1 MEGDEHGL
9 HRNIDNSFPS
19 SAESNSSPQEAVVR
33 LPLTELHPFKGYPA
47 LQGIM
52 PRNQPYL
59 VRDDDPTMIQ
69 LVARVKERGVTYPG
83 VVRPD
88 PEGGYEIIAGQRR
101 HRASELAGI
110 SDMPVIIREMD
121 DEEAVTEMIDSNV
134 NREDVLP
141 SERAWAYRMRLEV
154 EKRRAGRPEK
164 NSPKISAN
172 FRSDDEVGKSL
183 GISGDTLRN
192 YIQLTHLCP
201 ELMAM
206 VDERKIS
213 LSPAYHLAAL
223 SLDEQALVLDAMEYA
238 QSTPSLSQAQRL
250 KKASQEGALTVDLAR
265 AVLSEEKK
273 AEVDKVSFP
282 MAAIRKYFPRS
293 YTPQRMQETIIK
305 LLEQW
310 QRKRQQQHER

>member
-1 MEGDEHGL
+1 MRL
-9 HRNIDNSFPS
+9 WCVCRSQTCTPLRATPPS
-19 SAESNSSPQEAVVR
+19 RASC
-33 LPLTELHPFKGYPA
+33 
-47 LQGIM
+47 

-69 LVARVKERGVTYPG
+69 LVARIKERGVTYPG

-88 PEGGYEIIAGQRR
+88 PESGYEIIAGQRR

-110 SDMPVIIREMD
+110 PDMPVIVRDLD

-192 YIQLTHLCP
+192 YIQLTELRQ
-201 ELMAM
+201 ELMDK
-206 VDERKIS
+206 VDAQEIG
-213 LSPAYHLAAL
+213 LSIAYQIAAL
-223 SLDEQALVLDAMEYA
+223 TKDEQVLLLDAMEY
-238 QSTPSLSQAQRL
+238 SLNTPSLSQAQRL
-250 KKASQEGALTVDLAR
+250 KKASKEGTLSLEIMR
-265 AVLSEEKK
+265 SVLSEEKK
-273 AEVDKVSFP
+273 AETEKVSFP
-282 MAAIRKYFPRS
+282 MDTIRKYFPRS
-293 YTPQRMQETIIK
+293 YTPKRMQETIIK
-305 LLEQW
+305 LLEAW
-310 QRKRQQQHER
+310 QKKRQRSQER

>member
-1 MEGDEHGL
+1 MRDK
-9 HRNIDNSFPS
+9 IDPFQPPS
-19 SAESNSSPQEAVVR
+19 SESHTSQQNETVVR
-33 LPLTELHPFKGYPA
+33 LPLTDLHPFKGYPT
-47 LQGIM
+47 LRGVM
-52 PRNQPYL
+52 PRNQPYQ

-69 LVARVKERGVTYPG
+69 LVARIKERGVTYPG

-88 PEGGYEIIAGQRR
+88 PEGGYEIISGQRR

-110 SDMPVIIREMD
+110 PDMPVIVRDLD

-192 YIQLTHLCP
+192 YIQLTELRQ
-201 ELMAM
+201 ELMDK
-206 VDERKIS
+206 VDAQEIG
-213 LSPAYHLAAL
+213 LSIAYQIAAL
-223 SLDEQALVLDAMEYA
+223 TKDEQVLLLDAMEY
-238 QSTPSLSQAQRL
+238 SLNTPSLSQAQRL
-250 KKASQEGALTVDLAR
+250 KKASKEGTLSLEIMR
-265 AVLSEEKK
+265 SVLSEEKK
-273 AEVDKVSFP
+273 AETEKVSFP
-282 MAAIRKYFPRS
+282 MDTIRKYFPRS
-293 YTPQRMQETIIK
+293 YTPKRMQETIIK
-305 LLEQW
+305 LLEAW
-310 QRKRQQQHER
+310 QKKRQRSQER

>member
-1 MEGDEHGL
+1 MRDK
-9 HRNIDNSFPS
+9 IDPFQPPS
-19 SAESNSSPQEAVVR
+19 SESHTSQQNETVVR
-33 LPLTELHPFKGYPA
+33 LPLTDLHPFKGYPA
-47 LQGIM
+47 LRGIM

-59 VRDDDPTMIQ
+59 VRDDDHTMIQ

-110 SDMPVIIREMD
+110 PDMPVIVRDLD

-134 NREDVLP
+134 NLEDVLP

-183 GISGDTLRN
+183 GISGYTLRN
-192 YIQLTHLCP
+192 YIQLTELRQ
-201 ELMAM
+201 ELMDK
-206 VDERKIS
+206 VDAQEIG
-213 LSPAYHLAAL
+213 LSIAYQIAAL
-223 SLDEQALVLDAMEYA
+223 TKDEQVLLLDAMEY
-238 QSTPSLSQAQRL
+238 SLNTPSLSQAQRL
-250 KKASQEGALTVDLAR
+250 KKASKEGTLSLEIMR
-265 AVLSEEKK
+265 SVLSEEKK
-273 AEVDKVSFP
+273 AETEKVSFP
-282 MAAIRKYFPRS
+282 MDTIRKYFPRS
-293 YTPQRMQETIIK
+293 YTPKRMQETIIK
-305 LLEQW
+305 LLEAW
-310 QRKRQQQHER
+310 QKKRQRSQER

>member
-1 MEGDEHGL
+1 MRDK
-9 HRNIDNSFPS
+9 IDPFQPPS
-19 SAESNSSPQEAVVR
+19 SESHTSQQNETVVR
-33 LPLTELHPFKGYPA
+33 LPLTDLHPFKGYPA
-47 LQGIM
+47 LRGIM

-69 LVARVKERGVTYPG
+69 LVARIKERGVTYPG

-88 PEGGYEIIAGQRR
+88 PEGGYEIISGQRR

-110 SDMPVIIREMD
+110 PDMPVIVRDLD

-192 YIQLTHLCP
+192 YIQLTELRQ
-201 ELMAM
+201 ELMDK
-206 VDERKIS
+206 VDAQEIG
-213 LSPAYHLAAL
+213 LSIAYQIAAL
-223 SLDEQALVLDAMEYA
+223 TKDEQVLLLDAMEY
-238 QSTPSLSQAQRL
+238 SLNTPSLSQAQRL
-250 KKASQEGALTVDLAR
+250 KKASKEGTLSLEIMR
-265 AVLSEEKK
+265 SVLSEEKK
-273 AEVDKVSFP
+273 AETEKVSFP
-282 MAAIRKYFPRS
+282 MDTIRKYFPRS
-293 YTPQRMQETIIK
+293 YTPKRMQETIIK
-305 LLEQW
+305 LLEAW
-310 QRKRQQQHER
+310 QKKRQRSQER

>member
-1 MEGDEHGL
+1 MRDK
-9 HRNIDNSFPS
+9 IDPFQPPTS
-19 SAESNSSPQEAVVR
+19 ESHTSQQNETVVR
-33 LPLTELHPFKGYPA
+33 LPLTDLHPFKGYPA
-47 LQGIM
+47 LRGIM

-110 SDMPVIIREMD
+110 PDMPVIVRDLD

-192 YIQLTHLCP
+192 YIQLTELRQ
-201 ELMAM
+201 ELMDK
-206 VDERKIS
+206 VDAQEIG
-213 LSPAYHLAAL
+213 LSIAYQIAAL
-223 SLDEQALVLDAMEYA
+223 TKDEQVLLLDAMEY
-238 QSTPSLSQAQRL
+238 SLNTPSLSQAQRL
-250 KKASQEGALTVDLAR
+250 KKASKEGTLSLEIMR
-265 AVLSEEKK
+265 SVLSEEKK
-273 AEVDKVSFP
+273 AETEKVSFP
-282 MAAIRKYFPRS
+282 MDTIRKYFPRS
-293 YTPQRMQETIIK
+293 YTPKRMQETIIK
-305 LLEQW
+305 LLEAW
-310 QRKRQQQHER
+310 QKKRQRSQER

>member
-1 MEGDEHGL
+1 MRDK
-9 HRNIDNSFPS
+9 IDPFQPPS
-19 SAESNSSPQEAVVR
+19 SESHTSQQNETVVR
-33 LPLTELHPFKGYPA
+33 LPLTDLHPFKGYPA
-47 LQGIM
+47 LRGIM

-110 SDMPVIIREMD
+110 PDMPVIVRDLD

-192 YIQLTHLCP
+192 YIQLTELRQ
-201 ELMAM
+201 ELMDK
-206 VDERKIS
+206 VDAQEIG
-213 LSPAYHLAAL
+213 LSIAYQIAAL
-223 SLDEQALVLDAMEYA
+223 TKDEQVLLLDAMEY
-238 QSTPSLSQAQRL
+238 SLNTPSLSQAQRL
-250 KKASQEGALTVDLAR
+250 KKASKEGTLSLEIMR
-265 AVLSEEKK
+265 SVLSEEKK
-273 AEVDKVSFP
+273 AETEKVSFP
-282 MAAIRKYFPRS
+282 MDTIRKYFPRS
-293 YTPQRMQETIIK
+293 YTPKRMQETIIK
-305 LLEQW
+305 LLEAW
-310 QRKRQQQHER
+310 QKKGQRSQER

>member
-1 MEGDEHGL
+1 MRDK
-9 HRNIDNSFPS
+9 IDPFQPPS
-19 SAESNSSPQEAVVR
+19 SESHTSQQNETVVR
-33 LPLTELHPFKGYPA
+33 LPLTDLHPFKGYPA
-47 LQGIM
+47 LRGIM

-69 LVARVKERGVTYPG
+69 LVARVKERDVTYPG

-110 SDMPVIIREMD
+110 PDMPVIVRDLD

-192 YIQLTHLCP
+192 YIQLTELRQ
-201 ELMAM
+201 ELMDK
-206 VDERKIS
+206 VDAQEIG
-213 LSPAYHLAAL
+213 LSIAYQIAAL
-223 SLDEQALVLDAMEYA
+223 TKDEQVLLLDAMEY
-238 QSTPSLSQAQRL
+238 SLNTPSLSQAQRL
-250 KKASQEGALTVDLAR
+250 KKASKEGTLSLEIMR
-265 AVLSEEKK
+265 SVLSEEKK
-273 AEVDKVSFP
+273 AETEKVSFP
-282 MAAIRKYFPRS
+282 MDTIRKYFPRS
-293 YTPQRMQETIIK
+293 YTPKRMQETIIK
-305 LLEQW
+305 LLEAW
-310 QRKRQQQHER
+310 QKKRQRSQER

>member
-1 MEGDEHGL
+1 MRDK
-9 HRNIDNSFPS
+9 IDPFQPPS
-19 SAESNSSPQEAVVR
+19 SESHTSQQNETVVR
-33 LPLTELHPFKGYPA
+33 LPLTDLHPFKGYPT
-47 LQGIM
+47 LRGVM

-69 LVARVKERGVTYPG
+69 LVARIKERGVTYPG

-88 PEGGYEIIAGQRR
+88 PEGGYEIISGQRR

-110 SDMPVIIREMD
+110 PDMPVIVRDLD

-192 YIQLTHLCP
+192 YIQLTELRQ
-201 ELMAM
+201 ELMDK
-206 VDERKIS
+206 VDAQEIG
-213 LSPAYHLAAL
+213 LSIAYQIAAL
-223 SLDEQALVLDAMEYA
+223 TKDEQVLLLDAMEY
-238 QSTPSLSQAQRL
+238 SLNTPSLSQAQRL
-250 KKASQEGALTVDLAR
+250 KKASKEGTLSLEIMR
-265 AVLSEEKK
+265 SVLSEEKK
-273 AEVDKVSFP
+273 AETEKVSFP
-282 MAAIRKYFPRS
+282 MDTIRKYFPRS
-293 YTPQRMQETIIK
+293 YTPKRMQETIIK

-310 QRKRQQQHER
+310 QRRRQQQHDR

>member
-1 MEGDEHGL
+1 MRDK
-9 HRNIDNSFPS
+9 IDPFQPPS
-19 SAESNSSPQEAVVR
+19 SESHTSQQNETVVR
-33 LPLTELHPFKGYPA
+33 LPLTDLHPFKGYPT
-47 LQGIM
+47 LRGVM

-110 SDMPVIIREMD
+110 PDMPVIVRDLD

-192 YIQLTHLCP
+192 YIQLTELRQ
-201 ELMAM
+201 ELMDK
-206 VDERKIS
+206 VDAQEIG
-213 LSPAYHLAAL
+213 LSIAYQIAAL
-223 SLDEQALVLDAMEYA
+223 TKDEQVLLLDAMEY
-238 QSTPSLSQAQRL
+238 SLNTPSLSQAQRL
-250 KKASQEGALTVDLAR
+250 KKASKEGTLSLEIMR
-265 AVLSEEKK
+265 SVLSEEKK
-273 AEVDKVSFP
+273 AETEKVSFP
-282 MAAIRKYFPRS
+282 MDTIRKYFPRS
-293 YTPQRMQETIIK
+293 YTPKRMQETIIK
-305 LLEQW
+305 LLEAW
-310 QRKRQQQHER
+310 QKKRQRSQER

>member
-1 MEGDEHGL
+1 MRDK
-9 HRNIDNSFPS
+9 IDPFQPPS
-19 SAESNSSPQEAVVR
+19 SESHTSQQNETVVR
-33 LPLTELHPFKGYPA
+33 LPLTDLHPFKGYPT
-47 LQGIM
+47 LRGVM

-69 LVARVKERGVTYPG
+69 LVARIKERGVTYPG

-88 PEGGYEIIAGQRR
+88 PEGGYEIISGQRR

-110 SDMPVIIREMD
+110 PDMPVIVRDLD

-192 YIQLTHLCP
+192 YIQLTELRQ
-201 ELMAM
+201 ELMDK
-206 VDERKIS
+206 VDAQEIG
-213 LSPAYHLAAL
+213 LSIAYQIAAL
-223 SLDEQALVLDAMEYA
+223 TKDEQVLLLDAMEY
-238 QSTPSLSQAQRL
+238 SLNTPSLSQAQRL
-250 KKASQEGALTVDLAR
+250 KKASKEGTLSLEIMR
-265 AVLSEEKK
+265 SVLSEEKK
-273 AEVDKVSFP
+273 AETEKVSFSLDT
-282 MAAIRKYFPRS
+282 IRKYFPRS

-305 LLEQW
+305 LLEAW
-310 QRKRQQQHER
+310 QKKRQRSQER

>member
-1 MEGDEHGL
+1 MRDK
-9 HRNIDNSFPS
+9 IDPFQPPS
-19 SAESNSSPQEAVVR
+19 SESHTSQQNETVVR
-33 LPLTELHPFKGYPA
+33 LPLTDLHPFKGYPA
-47 LQGIM
+47 LRGIM

-110 SDMPVIIREMD
+110 PDMPVIVRDLD
-121 DEEAVTEMIDSNV
+121 DEEAVTEMI
-134 NREDVLP
+134 DVLP

-192 YIQLTHLCP
+192 YIQLTELRQ
-201 ELMAM
+201 ELMDK
-206 VDERKIS
+206 VDAQEIG
-213 LSPAYHLAAL
+213 LSIAYQIAAL
-223 SLDEQALVLDAMEYA
+223 TKDEQVLLLDAMEY
-238 QSTPSLSQAQRL
+238 SLNTPSLSQAQRL
-250 KKASQEGALTVDLAR
+250 KKASKEGTLSLEIMR
-265 AVLSEEKK
+265 SVLSEEKK
-273 AEVDKVSFP
+273 AETEKVSFP
-282 MAAIRKYFPRS
+282 MDTIRKYFPRS
-293 YTPQRMQETIIK
+293 YTPKRMQETIIK
-305 LLEQW
+305 LLEAW
-310 QRKRQQQHER
+310 QKKRQRSQER

>member
-1 MEGDEHGL
+1 MRDK
-9 HRNIDNSFPS
+9 IDPFQPPS
-19 SAESNSSPQEAVVR
+19 SESHTSQQNETVVR
-33 LPLTELHPFKGYPA
+33 LPLTDLHPFKGYPA
-47 LQGIM
+47 LRGIM

-110 SDMPVIIREMD
+110 PDMPVIVRDLD

-172 FRSDDEVGKSL
+172 FRSDDEIGKSL

-192 YIQLTHLCP
+192 YIQLTELRQ
-201 ELMAM
+201 ELMDK
-206 VDERKIS
+206 VDAQEIG
-213 LSPAYHLAAL
+213 LSIAYQIAAL
-223 SLDEQALVLDAMEYA
+223 TKDEQVLLLDAMEY
-238 QSTPSLSQAQRL
+238 SLNTPSLSQAQRL
-250 KKASQEGALTVDLAR
+250 KKASKEGTLSLEIMR
-265 AVLSEEKK
+265 SVLSEEKK
-273 AEVDKVSFP
+273 AETEKVSFSLDT
-282 MAAIRKYFPRS
+282 IRKDFPRS

-305 LLEQW
+305 LLEAW
-310 QRKRQQQHER
+310 QKKRQRSQER

>member
-1 MEGDEHGL
+1 MRDK
-9 HRNIDNSFPS
+9 IDPFQPPS
-19 SAESNSSPQEAVVR
+19 SESHTSQQNETVVR
-33 LPLTELHPFKGYPA
+33 LPLTDLHPFKGYPA
-47 LQGIM
+47 LRGIM

-69 LVARVKERGVTYPG
+69 LVARIKERGVTYPG

-88 PEGGYEIIAGQRR
+88 PEGGYEIISGQRR

-110 SDMPVIIREMD
+110 PDMPVIVRDLD

-192 YIQLTHLCP
+192 YIQLTELRQ
-201 ELMAM
+201 ELMDK
-206 VDERKIS
+206 VDAQEIG
-213 LSPAYHLAAL
+213 LSIAYQIAAL
-223 SLDEQALVLDAMEYA
+223 TKDEQVLLLDAMEY
-238 QSTPSLSQAQRL
+238 SLNTPSLSQAQRL
-250 KKASQEGALTVDLAR
+250 KKASKEGTLSLEIMR
-265 AVLSEEKK
+265 SVLSEEKK
-273 AEVDKVSFP
+273 AETEKVSFP
-282 MAAIRKYFPRS
+282 MDTIRKYFPRS
-293 YTPQRMQETIIK
+293 YTPKRMQETIIK
-305 LLEQW
+305 LLEAW
-310 QRKRQQQHER
+310 QKMRQRSQER

>member
-1 MEGDEHGL
+1 M

-141 SERAWAYRMRLEV
+141 SERAWAYETIVKAHEGDPDAIDTVLSHYVGYIRYCSKVHGKVSAEV
-154 EKRRAGRPEK
+154 EEHIKQK
-164 NSPKISAN
+164 LI
-172 FRSDDEVGKSL
+172 
-183 GISGDTLRN
+183 
-192 YIQLTHLCP
+192 
-201 ELMAM
+201 
-206 VDERKIS
+206 
-213 LSPAYHLAAL
+213 AAL
-223 SLDEQALVLDAMEYA
+223 FKFRFD
-238 QSTPSLSQAQRL
+238 R
-250 KKASQEGALTVDLAR
+250 
-265 AVLSEEKK
+265 
-273 AEVDKVSFP
+273 
-282 MAAIRKYFPRS
+282 
-293 YTPQRMQETIIK
+293 
-305 LLEQW
+305 
-310 QRKRQQQHER
+310 

>member
-110 SDMPVIIREMD
+110 SDMPVIIREID

-305 LLEQW
+305 LLEAW
-310 QRKRQQQHER
+310 QRKRQRSQER

>member
-1 MEGDEHGL
+1 MRDK
-9 HRNIDNSFPS
+9 IDPFQPPS
-19 SAESNSSPQEAVVR
+19 SESHTSQQNETVVR
-33 LPLTELHPFKGYPA
+33 LPLTDLHPFKGYPA
-47 LQGIM
+47 LRGIM

-110 SDMPVIIREMD
+110 PDMPVIVRDLD

-192 YIQLTHLCP
+192 YIQLTELRQ
-201 ELMAM
+201 ELMDK
-206 VDERKIS
+206 VDAQEIG
-213 LSPAYHLAAL
+213 LSIAYQIAAL
-223 SLDEQALVLDAMEYA
+223 TKDEQVFLLDAMEY
-238 QSTPSLSQAQRL
+238 SLNTPSLSQAQRL
-250 KKASQEGALTVDLAR
+250 KKASKEGTLSLEIMR
-265 AVLSEEKK
+265 SVLSEEKK
-273 AEVDKVSFP
+273 AETEKVSFP
-282 MAAIRKYFPRS
+282 MDTIRKYFPRS
-293 YTPQRMQETIIK
+293 YTPKRMQETIIK
-305 LLEQW
+305 LLEAW
-310 QRKRQQQHER
+310 QKKRQRSQER

>member
-1 MEGDEHGL
+1 MRDK
-9 HRNIDNSFPS
+9 IDPFQPPS
-19 SAESNSSPQEAVVR
+19 SESHTSQQNETVVR
-33 LPLTELHPFKGYPA
+33 LPLTDLHPFKGYPA
-47 LQGIM
+47 LRGIM

-110 SDMPVIIREMD
+110 PDMPVIVRDLD

-192 YIQLTHLCP
+192 YIQLTELRQ
-201 ELMAM
+201 ELMDK
-206 VDERKIS
+206 VDAQEIG
-213 LSPAYHLAAL
+213 LSIAYQIAAL
-223 SLDEQALVLDAMEYA
+223 TKDEQVLLLDAMEY
-238 QSTPSLSQAQRL
+238 SLNTPSLSQAQRL
-250 KKASQEGALTVDLAR
+250 KKASKEGTLSLEIMR
-265 AVLSEEKK
+265 SVLSEEKK
-273 AEVDKVSFP
+273 AETEKVSFSLDT
-282 MAAIRKYFPRS
+282 IRKYFPRS

-305 LLEQW
+305 LLEAW
-310 QRKRQQQHER
+310 QKKRQRSQER

>member
-1 MEGDEHGL
+1 
-9 HRNIDNSFPS
+9 
-19 SAESNSSPQEAVVR
+19 
-33 LPLTELHPFKGYPA
+33 
-47 LQGIM
+47 M

-69 LVARVKERGVTYPG
+69 LVARIKERGVTYPG

-88 PEGGYEIIAGQRR
+88 PEGGYEIISGQRR

-110 SDMPVIIREMD
+110 PDMPVIVRDLD

-192 YIQLTHLCP
+192 YIQLTELRQ
-201 ELMAM
+201 ELMDK
-206 VDERKIS
+206 VDAQEIG
-213 LSPAYHLAAL
+213 LSIAYQIAAL
-223 SLDEQALVLDAMEYA
+223 TKDEQVLLLDAMEY
-238 QSTPSLSQAQRL
+238 SLNTPSLSQAQRL
-250 KKASQEGALTVDLAR
+250 KKASKEGTLSLEIMR
-265 AVLSEEKK
+265 SVLSEEKK
-273 AEVDKVSFP
+273 AETEKVSFP
-282 MAAIRKYFPRS
+282 MDTIRKYFPRS
-293 YTPQRMQETIIK
+293 YTPKRMQETIIK
-305 LLEQW
+305 LLEAW
-310 QRKRQQQHER
+310 QKKRQRSQER

>member
-1 MEGDEHGL
+1 MGVRMISNHAG
-9 HRNIDNSFPS
+9 PS
-19 SAESNSSPQEAVVR
+19 ESKEEKITR
-33 LPLTELHPFKGYPA
+33 LLLTELHPFKGYPA

-88 PEGGYEIIAGQRR
+88 PEGGYEIISGQRR

-110 SDMPVIIREMD
+110 QDMPVIVRALN

-172 FRSDDEVGKSL
+172 
-183 GISGDTLRN
+183 
-192 YIQLTHLCP
+192 
-201 ELMAM
+201 
-206 VDERKIS
+206 
-213 LSPAYHLAAL
+213 
-223 SLDEQALVLDAMEYA
+223 
-238 QSTPSLSQAQRL
+238 
-250 KKASQEGALTVDLAR
+250 
-265 AVLSEEKK
+265 
-273 AEVDKVSFP
+273 
-282 MAAIRKYFPRS
+282 
-293 YTPQRMQETIIK
+293 
-305 LLEQW
+305 
-310 QRKRQQQHER
+310 

>member
-1 MEGDEHGL
+1 M

-238 QSTPSLSQAQRL
+238 QSTQSLSQAQRL

-305 LLEQW
+305 LLEAW
-310 QRKRQQQHER
+310 QRKRQRSQER